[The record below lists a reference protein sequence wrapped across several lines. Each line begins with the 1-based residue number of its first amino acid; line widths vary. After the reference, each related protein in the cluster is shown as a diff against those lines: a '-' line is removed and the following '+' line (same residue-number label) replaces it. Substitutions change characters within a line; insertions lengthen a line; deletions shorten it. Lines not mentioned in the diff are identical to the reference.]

1 MRLTQPS
8 GMIVAGFLLVLVG
21 FLLPL
26 FMTLRVIQA
35 SFLLSFLSYA
45 ASMGGL
51 ILGLVG
57 AAMARGRNKH

>member
-1 MRLTQPS
+1 MKLTQPS
-8 GMIVAGFLLVLVG
+8 GFIIAGFLLVLVG

-26 FMTLRVIQA
+26 LMTLRVIQA
-35 SFLLSFLSYA
+35 SFLLSFLSYG

-57 AAMARGRNKH
+57 AAMARGRDKH